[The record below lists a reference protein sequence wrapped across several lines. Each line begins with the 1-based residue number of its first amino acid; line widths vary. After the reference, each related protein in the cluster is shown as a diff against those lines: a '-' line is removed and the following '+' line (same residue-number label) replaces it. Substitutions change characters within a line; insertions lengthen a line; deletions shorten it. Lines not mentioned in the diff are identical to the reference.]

1 MAFLAIFVT
10 VAIVVAGIPV
20 IVAIFDYN
28 PHEYNE
34 LVALEEQRSVTAYR
48 ISYKAAHAGWF
59 TRWKFKRYLARG
71 GGNFL

>member
-10 VAIVVAGIPV
+10 VAIVVAGIPL
-20 IVAIFDYN
+20 IVMLFDYN
-28 PHEYNE
+28 PHEYKQ
-34 LVALEEQRSVTAYR
+34 LVALDEQRSMIAYQ